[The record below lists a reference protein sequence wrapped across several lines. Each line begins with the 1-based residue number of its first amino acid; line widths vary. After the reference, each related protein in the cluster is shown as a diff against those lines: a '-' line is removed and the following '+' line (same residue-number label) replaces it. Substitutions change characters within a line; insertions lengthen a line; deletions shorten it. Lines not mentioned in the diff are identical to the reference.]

1 MPELKKRRNPCCPRR
16 RGRVRT
22 LHLLLHRPE
31 RQIRLPRRQRNHRL
45 LPCWVSP
52 RSCSSYGVVVVS
64 RYFQNKKTSGLDW
77 KGAVPALRL
86 LLDALDVI
94 ATLLGGSAVALADTA
109 AEGFLLSWRV
119 CCGLWLPRRH
129 VGGGYPAGRRFRT
142 VAVVDFGFEGR
153 SFLFDDAEA
162 AFDGVIGGSWGIV
175 SRRKKWVKVSRGG
188 WRDTKGAKVVGTY
201 RCHTWRRSCGSRA
214 VDMMS
219 VLFL

>member
-1 MPELKKRRNPCCPRR
+1 M
-16 RGRVRT
+16 
-22 LHLLLHRPE
+22 
-31 RQIRLPRRQRNHRL
+31 
-45 LPCWVSP
+45 
-52 RSCSSYGVVVVS
+52 
-64 RYFQNKKTSGLDW
+64 DW

-162 AFDGVIGGSWGIV
+162 AFDGVIGGACGLSAIV
-175 SRRKKWVKVSRGG
+175 VKKREMWIGRLEKLKVAWVVP
-188 WRDTKGAKVVGTY
+188 TY
-201 RCHTWRRSCGSRA
+201 RCRTWRQSCDSQA
-214 VDMMS
+214 VDMD
-219 VLFL
+219 VRNFLLP